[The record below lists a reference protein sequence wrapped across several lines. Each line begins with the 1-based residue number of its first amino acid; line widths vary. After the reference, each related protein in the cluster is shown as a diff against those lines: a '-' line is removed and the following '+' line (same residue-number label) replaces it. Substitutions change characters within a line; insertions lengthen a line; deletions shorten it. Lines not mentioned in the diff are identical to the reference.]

1 MRMSVRKVADLLF
14 MLAIRSGATIAVELR
29 INDVSAQ
36 QVSAILYTD
45 PEFPQGVFVTWLE
58 SKGV

>member
-1 MRMSVRKVADLLF
+1 
-14 MLAIRSGATIAVELR
+14 MLTFRSGATIAVEPGK
-29 INDVSAQ
+29 NDVSAQ
-36 QVSAILYTD
+36 RVSAILYTD